1 MIEWLNAI
9 FYCVANISDSAL
21 FAVCED
27 NLQRPTNK
35 CGMIHITYNVQL
47 KSWRVILNEK
57 FCRINTQ
64 SIFVASLI
72 YNLVIKL
79 LSEVQA
85 VL

>member
-1 MIEWLNAI
+1 
-9 FYCVANISDSAL
+9 
-21 FAVCED
+21 
-27 NLQRPTNK
+27 
-35 CGMIHITYNVQL
+35 MIHITYNVQL

-72 YNLVIKL
+72 YNLVIKF